1 MIAPKVFTVGQINR
15 YIKNLLENDFIL
27 NSLLVQG
34 EISNFK
40 AHSSG
45 HWYFTLKDATGAL
58 SCMIF
63 RQDAEEIPF
72 LPENGMQVILYG
84 RVSLYER
91 TGQYQLYGE
100 FMEPVG
106 MGALQMAFEQMKEK
120 LAAEGL
126 FDADFKREMPAHAKC
141 IAVVTSPVGAAV
153 RDVIQIVKRRDPR
166 VKIAVFPTL
175 VQGEKAAE
183 DIVRSLRLANEWG
196 GADVII
202 LGRGGGS
209 MEDLWPFNEEK
220 VARAVFASEIPV
232 ISAVGH
238 ETDFTITDF
247 VSDLRAPTPSAAAEL
262 ATAIP
267 LESRIAMLEGMQ
279 ERLWRDVS
287 AAMVSSRRRLE
298 FLKERPVLKR
308 PLEKLHQLRV
318 DVEGQSRAM
327 QRETMQRLEKNAGRL
342 AAAQARLESV
352 SPFSVM
358 KRGYAMILNEAGQP
372 LTAAADAREGQ
383 KLQIEMR
390 DGRLYAAVTGK
401 AVIDD
406 GKEKTVL

>member
-45 HWYFTLKDATGAL
+45 HWYFTLKDAAGAL
-58 SCMIF
+58 SCIVF
-63 RQDAEEIPF
+63 RQDAQEIPF

-84 RVSLYER
+84 HVSLYEK

-106 MGALQMAFEQMKEK
+106 VGALQMAFEQMKEK

-126 FDADFKREMPAHAKC
+126 FDADFKRELPAQAGC
-141 IAVVTSPVGAAV
+141 IAVVTSPTGAAV
-153 RDVIQIVKRRDPR
+153 HDVIKIVKRRDPR

-175 VQGEKAAE
+175 VQGESAAE

-196 GADVII
+196 KADVII

-209 MEDLWPFNEEK
+209 MEELWPFNEEK

-238 ETDFTITDF
+238 ETDFTIVDF

-262 ATAIP
+262 ATATP
-267 LESRIAMLEGMQ
+267 LESRIAVLDGLQ
-279 ERLWRDVS
+279 ERLWRDVF
-287 AAMVSSRRRLE
+287 AAVTACRRRLD
-298 FLKERPVLKR
+298 FLKERPVLR
-308 PLEKLHQLRV
+308 HPLEKIYQMQT
-318 DVEGQSRAM
+318 DVEAQGQALL
-327 QRETMQRLEKNAGRL
+327 RETMRRLEKNAGRL
-342 AAAQARLESV
+342 AAAQARLEGV

-358 KRGYAMILNEAGQP
+358 KRGYAMILDEAGQP
-372 LTAAADAREGQ
+372 FTAAADARKGQ

-390 DGRLYAAVTGK
+390 DGRLYATVTGK
-401 AVIDD
+401 AVNGD